1 MTPICSIL
9 EAIRYN
15 DVVPEAMT
23 QIPRIYNCSY
33 AQCLLIMKE
42 KIQIQT
48 WKLDT
53 RAGISIDSK
62 EAIDTCVTF
71 VASR

>member
-1 MTPICSIL
+1 MVSICTIL

-15 DVVPEAMT
+15 DVVLEAMT
-23 QIPRIYNCSY
+23 QIPRIYNYSY

-53 RAGISIDSK
+53 EQESQYIPKKQLTPA
-62 EAIDTCVTF
+62 
-71 VASR
+71 